1 MNVTIAVGVVP
12 IVATMLVVG
21 LAVVIVVVAVVSVV
35 VVTGSRKFLHSIN
48 QFTILNHS
56 SPLTHIKYLYF
67 SHLPVTQSGK
77 AVPASTHEITCPVSV
92 SVHMSAVPLVQVLIC
107 V

>member
-1 MNVTIAVGVVP
+1 MCSHKNILSIITYRRTNPICSTNTDYVPMNVTIAVGVVP

-48 QFTILNHS
+48 QSTILN
-56 SPLTHIKYLYF
+56 Y
-67 SHLPVTQSGK
+67 
-77 AVPASTHEITCPVSV
+77 
-92 SVHMSAVPLVQVLIC
+92 
-107 V
+107 